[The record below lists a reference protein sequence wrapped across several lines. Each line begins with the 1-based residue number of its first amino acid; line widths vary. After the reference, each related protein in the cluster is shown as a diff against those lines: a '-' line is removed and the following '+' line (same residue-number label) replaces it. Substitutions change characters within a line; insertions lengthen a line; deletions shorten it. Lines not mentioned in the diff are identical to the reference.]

1 MATDLEKLRLDVASH
16 GCKFQTRPKERGR
29 LVACRASCCWHFPC
43 LPQCSETVDII
54 RARRKMLQT
63 RDPSL
68 LAEIDRAKRSTITIL
83 ADGTYEDREVHID
96 GAIVVN
102 FV

>member
-1 MATDLEKLRLDVASH
+1 
-16 GCKFQTRPKERGR
+16 
-29 LVACRASCCWHFPC
+29 
-43 LPQCSETVDII
+43 
-54 RARRKMLQT
+54 MLQT